1 MAKATRGWPLGA
13 QREGG
18 INAGVLMRGT
28 PNRKTPAT
36 QANHDHPTGD
46 TVKLA
51 ADRAAL
57 YQAATEIGT
66 LSEQLY
72 LMNANW
78 LAQVS

>member
-1 MAKATRGWPLGA
+1 M
-13 QREGG
+13 
-18 INAGVLMRGT
+18 
-28 PNRKTPAT
+28 
-36 QANHDHPTGD
+36 
-46 TVKLA
+46 
-51 ADRAAL
+51 